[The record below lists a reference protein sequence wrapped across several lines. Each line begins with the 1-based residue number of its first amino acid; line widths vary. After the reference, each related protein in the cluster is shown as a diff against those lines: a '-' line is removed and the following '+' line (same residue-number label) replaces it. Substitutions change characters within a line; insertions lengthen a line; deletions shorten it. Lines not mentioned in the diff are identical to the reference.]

1 MLPLD
6 EDFDPLG
13 LIEKNVNDERDK
25 WPSLN
30 KKMQIFSVLGK
41 KLIKSLTIA
50 KGYDYT
56 AKVVDKK
63 QSSEISPS
71 KHIKLPFQF
80 KDNSLLNNNSPS
92 QKINT

>member
-6 EDFDPLG
+6 EDIDPYTV
-13 LIEKNVNDERDK
+13 IERGAIEERDK

-30 KKMQIFSVLGK
+30 KKMQIYSVLGK
-41 KLIKSLTIA
+41 KLMKSLTIA

-56 AKVVDKK
+56 SKMVDKK

-71 KHIKLPFQF
+71 KDIKLLSLF
-80 KDNSLLNNNSPS
+80 KHD
-92 QKINT
+92 